1 MIINNYFKSYDRED
15 LYQVGTIG
23 VIKAYNNYRSDKNAK
38 FSTYAYQYIYGEI
51 YAYVNGNNLLKIAR
65 ENYKLY
71 KKINE
76 ARNILSQKLMKE
88 PTILELSEFLEIDMI
103 KLNEVFT
110 SMQSI
115 DSLDRVIYDDGKD
128 ISLFDTIGDNKDYYD
143 IDYLLLNEEL
153 SKLSEKERKLIYLR
167 YYEDRT
173 QSEVANIMGINQV
186 QVSRNEKKTLQ
197 RIRES
202 YQKVA

>member
-1 MIINNYFKSYDRED
+1 MIINNYFRTYDRED

-23 VIKAYNNYRSDKNAK
+23 VIKAYNNYRSDKNTK

-51 YAYVNGNNLLKIAR
+51 YAYVNGNNLLKVAR
-65 ENYKLY
+65 ENYKIY

-76 ARNILSQKLMKE
+76 ARNILCQKLMKE

-115 DSLDRVIYDDGKD
+115 DSLDRVVYDDGKD
-128 ISLFDTIGDNKDYYD
+128 IALFDTIGDNKDYYD

-153 SKLSEKERKLIYLR
+153 AKLPNEDRELIYLR

-186 QVSRNEKKTLQ
+186 QVSRNEKKTLK
-197 RIRES
+197 RIREN